1 MQDSQNASL
10 KALEGCVVVSAS
22 LESIESFAAPFPLL
36 VLKNLA
42 GKTFKVTVLS
52 DDDFN
57 APGYLEIQEA

>member
-1 MQDSQNASL
+1 MQDNQNASL

-36 VLKNLA
+36 VLKNRA